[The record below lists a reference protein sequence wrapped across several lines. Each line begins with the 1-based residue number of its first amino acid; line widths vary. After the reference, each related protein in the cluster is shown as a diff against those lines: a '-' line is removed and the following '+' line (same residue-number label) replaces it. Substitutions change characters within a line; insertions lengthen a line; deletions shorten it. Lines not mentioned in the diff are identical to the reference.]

1 MNKLE
6 TEIPIAVR
14 EARSF
19 LNTLR
24 TVLRK
29 FLEFQCRKLSQ
40 GIRQSQKTFSVLGSI
55 EEQTGNPSG
64 KEHDARV
71 RAFGIYWGKIMFESL
86 NSPLLSLEQLIH
98 S

>member
-14 EARSF
+14 GARSF

-29 FLEFQCRKLSQ
+29 FLECHSAENFHKGYVSLKRPFWFWEALKNKQETL
-40 GIRQSQKTFSVLGSI
+40 
-55 EEQTGNPSG
+55 
-64 KEHDARV
+64 RV
-71 RAFGIYWGKIMFESL
+71 RSMMQGLEHSVYTGVKSCS
-86 NSPLLSLEQLIH
+86 NLSTRH